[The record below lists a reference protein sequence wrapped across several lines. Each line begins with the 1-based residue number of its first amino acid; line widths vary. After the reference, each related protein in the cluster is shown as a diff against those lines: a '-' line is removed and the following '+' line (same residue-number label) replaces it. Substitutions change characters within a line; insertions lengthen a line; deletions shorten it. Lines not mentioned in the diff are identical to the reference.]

1 MKRYKFSPV
10 TITREEY
17 DDYIKARFLVQHL
30 LNCIKLEG
38 KDAEYI
44 TIEVEMVKSYF
55 PEDVKKI
62 LGGNPGEKT
71 VE

>member
-10 TITREEY
+10 TISREEY

-30 LNCIKLEG
+30 LNCIKIEG

-44 TIEVEMVKSYF
+44 TIEVDMVRSYF
-55 PEDVKKI
+55 PEEVEKI
-62 LGGNPGEKT
+62 RRMKNE
-71 VE
+71 ESS

>member
-10 TITREEY
+10 TISREEY

-30 LNCIKLEG
+30 LNCIKIEG

-44 TIEVEMVKSYF
+44 TIEVDMVKSYF

-62 LGGNPGEKT
+62 LGGIENENRI
-71 VE
+71 

>member
-10 TITREEY
+10 TISREEY

-30 LNCIKLEG
+30 LNCIKIEG
-38 KDAEYI
+38 KDAECI
-44 TIEVEMVKSYF
+44 TIEVDMVKSYF

-62 LGGNPGEKT
+62 LGGIENE
-71 VE
+71 

>member
-10 TITREEY
+10 TISREEY

-30 LNCIKLEG
+30 LNCIKIEG

-55 PEDVKKI
+55 PEEVEKI
-62 LGGNPGEKT
+62 RRMKNE
-71 VE
+71 ESS